1 MLYRKLLIYIIFPC
15 ILPYG
20 DFTRESLYIRVWNYL
35 RYSLGI
41 EKCPKVYETDIEIL
55 REK

>member
-1 MLYRKLLIYIIFPC
+1 VKMNEEINKSDNKIRKLLIHIIFPC

-41 EKCPKVYETDIEIL
+41 EKCPKV
-55 REK
+55 